1 MAAGLGIL
9 FLSITAGIA
18 VGVVLSLLLLI
29 SRASEAQL
37 HRLGRT
43 YDALTYRDISRH
55 DDVVVDPDVLVVRL
69 DGPLFF
75 ANANRF
81 HDQLTALLDDCDP
94 EPKIVV
100 ADMEAVAQTDTDG
113 ADVLTRLA
121 HKLRQKG
128 IWFGLAR
135 VKGSVLDH
143 WRLAGAIDDVGANR
157 VFADVGEAVEAGRA
171 TVGPTSGST

>member
-1 MAAGLGIL
+1 MVGLITLADFQRYRRVNRADWACFMAAGLGIL

-37 HRLGRT
+37 HRLGRAH
-43 YDALTYRDISRH
+43 DAVTYRDISRH

-94 EPKIVV
+94 APNVVV

-113 ADVLTRLA
+113 ADVVTRLA
-121 HKLRQKG
+121 QQAAPAGHLVR
-128 IWFGLAR
+128 A
-135 VKGSVLDH
+135 GSGQ
-143 WRLAGAIDDVGANR
+143 RINAGPLGTR
-157 VFADVGEAVEAGRA
+157 RCH
-171 TVGPTSGST
+171 